1 MFVKRYCLP
10 CSEFLSLPFKHIP
23 MHYHTLSVRCTCTCI
38 LYSDVVPTQS
48 STDNQQPALQNSSSP
63 DDDTVQAPSDNSNVP
78 KGPTEEIIRVFLNKN
93 LQ

>member
-10 CSEFLSLPFKHIP
+10 CSEFLSLSFKHIP

-48 STDNQQPALQNSSSP
+48 STDNQQPALQNASSP
-63 DDDTVQAPSDNSNVP
+63 DDDTVQTPSDNSNMP
-78 KGPTEEIIRVFLNKN
+78 KAAHG
-93 LQ
+93 